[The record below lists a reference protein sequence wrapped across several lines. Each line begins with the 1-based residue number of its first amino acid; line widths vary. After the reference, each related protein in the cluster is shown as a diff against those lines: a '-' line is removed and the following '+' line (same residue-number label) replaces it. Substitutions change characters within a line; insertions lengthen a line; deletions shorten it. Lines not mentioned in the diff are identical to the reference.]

1 MSPLANRS
9 FLLALLALLAISTAL
24 GPAARTAIGN
34 SQDHFD
40 ETQSCASKEYQDQ
53 SDREAALHAGNAS
66 KTTAA
71 STPVATDRRNPTL
84 MVVPGNSDKRLNTTT
99 FVGMGRQVTV
109 CVMGL
114 HDWIYVQK
122 KNPSTLRL
130 SIGGHILGN
139 VLPSAIGPT
148 EEEYLNFILHLDAA
162 STDDWKSW
170 AAIVD
175 ASRHEEAGG
184 KLPITVALS
193 DSKEFFETS
202 AYTRVV
208 TASDSWYWI
217 LALFVVLIG
226 TLLYLAATS
235 DLLRY
240 TLTTPPKPPL
250 RSPYSL
256 ALLQMAF
263 WFCLSLAAY
272 VYICL
277 VTMQVHVP
285 MGSVLGLLGISS
297 TTGLAAIFVDKQKGA
312 TSAHLAAEREALKSR
327 IEDLTKGT
335 ITAGSASEAEL
346 LQKKSR
352 LAMVE
357 ALLEI
362 SPAETLPAT
371 SKGFLNDI
379 LSDGESV
386 SFHRFQIAVWTIVL
400 GVVFVW
406 SVYRNITMPEFDAS
420 LLTLMGISSG
430 TYVGFKFPEKLK
442 TGDAPAAGANT
453 GAGT

>member
-1 MSPLANRS
+1 MSPRSNRS
-9 FLLALLALLAISTAL
+9 FLIALLTIGAVL
-24 GPAARTAIGN
+24 GPAARLASGN
-34 SQDHFD
+34 SPGSFD
-40 ETQSCASKEYQDQ
+40 KTKSCASKEYQEQ
-53 SDREAALHAGNAS
+53 SGHEVTLR
-66 KTTAA
+66 
-71 STPVATDRRNPTL
+71 ATDADKAATASAPDTTDRNNSTL
-84 MVVPGNSDKRLNTTT
+84 MVVSGNAEKRINTAT

-122 KNPSTLRL
+122 KNPISLRL

-139 VLPSAIGPT
+139 VVPSAIGPS
-148 EEEYLNFILHLDAA
+148 EEEYVNFILHLDAA
-162 STDDWKSW
+162 STDDWKAW

-175 ASRHEEAGG
+175 ASHHEEAGG
-184 KLPITVALS
+184 KLPITIAMS

-202 AYTRVV
+202 AFTRVV

-217 LALFVVLIG
+217 LALFIVMTGI
-226 TLLYLAATS
+226 LLYLAATS

-256 ALLQMAF
+256 GLAQMAF
-263 WFCLSLAAY
+263 WFCLSLASY

-277 VTMQVHVP
+277 VTRQVHVP

-312 TSAHLAAEREALKSR
+312 AAANLAAERVALTSR
-327 IEDLTKGT
+327 VKDLASATPA
-335 ITAGSASEAEL
+335 AGSAAEAEL
-346 LQKKSR
+346 LQKKNR
-352 LAMVE
+352 LALVE
-357 ALLEI
+357 ALLAQAPPET
-362 SPAETLPAT
+362 SPAS

-430 TYVGFKFPEKLK
+430 TYLGFKFPEKLK
-442 TGDAPAAGANT
+442 TGDTSPALSNDGV
-453 GAGT
+453 GS

>member
-1 MSPLANRS
+1 MSPLATRS
-9 FLLALLALLAISTAL
+9 FLLALLAIGAVL
-24 GPAARTAIGN
+24 GPVACTASGN
-34 SQDHFD
+34 SPGPFD
-40 ETQSCASKEYQDQ
+40 KSASCASKEYKDQ
-53 SDREAALHAGNAS
+53 SDREAALRPADAS
-66 KTTAA
+66 KTSAA
-71 STPVATDRRNPTL
+71 SASLATDRNNSTL
-84 MVVPGNSDKRLNTTT
+84 MVVPGNAEKRLNTTT
-99 FVGMGRQVTV
+99 FVGMGRQITV

-122 KNPSTLRL
+122 KSPISLRL
-130 SIGGHILGN
+130 SIGGHMLGN
-139 VLPSAIGPT
+139 VLPSAIGPS
-148 EEEYLNFILHLDAA
+148 EEEYVNFILHLDAA
-162 STDDWKSW
+162 STDDWKAW

-175 ASRHEEAGG
+175 ASHHEEAGG
-184 KLPITVALS
+184 KLPITIAMS

-217 LALFVVLIG
+217 LALFVVMIG
-226 TLLYLAATS
+226 ILLYLATTS

-256 ALLQMAF
+256 GLAQMAF

-312 TSAHLAAEREALKSR
+312 AAAHLAAEREALKSR
-327 IEDLTKGT
+327 IQDLSTGT
-335 ITAGSASEAEL
+335 IIAGSAVEAEL

-357 ALLEI
+357 ALLEQTP
-362 SPAETLPAT
+362 SETSPAT

-379 LSDGESV
+379 LSDGETV

-430 TYVGFKFPEKLK
+430 TYIGFKFPEKLK
-442 TGDAPAAGANT
+442 TGDTSPAPANV
-453 GAGT
+453 GAGG

>member
-9 FLLALLALLAISTAL
+9 FLLALLAIGAAL

-34 SQDHFD
+34 SPGPFD
-40 ETQSCASKEYQDQ
+40 KTQSCASKEYQDQ
-53 SDREAALHAGNAS
+53 SDHEAALRASDAS
-66 KTTAA
+66 KAPAA
-71 STPVATDRRNPTL
+71 STSAATDRNNSTL
-84 MVVPGNSDKRLNTTT
+84 MVVPGNSEKRLNTTT
-99 FVGMGRQVTV
+99 FVGMGRQITV

-122 KNPSTLRL
+122 KNPISLRL
-130 SIGGHILGN
+130 SIGGHMLSN

-148 EEEYLNFILHLDAA
+148 EEEYLNFILHLDAT
-162 STDDWKSW
+162 STDDWKAW

-175 ASRHEEAGG
+175 ASHHEEAGG
-184 KLPITVALS
+184 KLPITIALS

-217 LALFVVLIG
+217 LALFIVMIG
-226 TLLYLAATS
+226 ILLYLAATS

-256 ALLQMAF
+256 GLAQMAF

-297 TTGLAAIFVDKQKGA
+297 TTGLAAIFVDKQKSA
-312 TSAHLAAEREALKSR
+312 ASAHLAAECEALKVL
-327 IEDLTKGT
+327 IQDLTKST
-335 ITAGSASEAEL
+335 ITAGSAAETEL

-357 ALLEI
+357 ALLEQ

-430 TYVGFKFPEKLK
+430 TYLGFKFPEKLK
-442 TGDAPAAGANT
+442 TGDASPAAANT
-453 GAGT
+453 GAGG

>member
-1 MSPLANRS
+1 
-9 FLLALLALLAISTAL
+9 
-24 GPAARTAIGN
+24 
-34 SQDHFD
+34 
-40 ETQSCASKEYQDQ
+40 
-53 SDREAALHAGNAS
+53 
-66 KTTAA
+66 
-71 STPVATDRRNPTL
+71 
-84 MVVPGNSDKRLNTTT
+84 MVVPGNAEKRLNTTT

-109 CVMGL
+109 CAMGL

-122 KNPSTLRL
+122 KNPSSLRL

-139 VLPSAIGPT
+139 VLPSAIGPS
-148 EEEYLNFILHLDAA
+148 EEEYVNFILHLDATT
-162 STDDWKSW
+162 TDDWKAW

-184 KLPITVALS
+184 KLPITVAMS

-217 LALFVVLIG
+217 LALFVVMIG
-226 TLLYLAATS
+226 ILLYLAGTT

-240 TLTTPPKPPL
+240 TLTTPPKHPL

-256 ALLQMAF
+256 GLAQMAF

-277 VTMQVHVP
+277 VTKQVHVP

-297 TTGLAAIFVDKQKGA
+297 TTGLAAIFVDKQKGTA
-312 TSAHLAAEREALKSR
+312 TANLAAEREALKSR
-327 IEDLTKGT
+327 IQDLTKST
-335 ITAGSASEAEL
+335 IAAGSAAETEL
-346 LQKKSR
+346 LQKKNR
-352 LAMVE
+352 LALVE
-357 ALLEI
+357 ALLEQ
-362 SPAETLPAT
+362 SPAETSPAT
-371 SKGFLNDI
+371 SKGFLTDI
-379 LSDGESV
+379 LSDGDSI

-430 TYVGFKFPEKLK
+430 TYLGFKFPEKLK
-442 TGDAPAAGANT
+442 TGDNSPATAT
-453 GAGT
+453 AGTGT